1 MTKKGF
7 DQRKPHIQPRAIS
20 SYEALSILLGVDSLE
35 TLLLLSLLN
44 DTRVCQ
50 EETDDNRHKS
60 IHSTEDIV
68 QRHVCKFGDRSDAEA
83 VHYHGRSC
91 IRTKGTTKRDF
102 ISGVEIT
109 AAHERILNGNLGGIA
124 LHSEHFVIVVALVKR
139 RNPDR
144 CADDENRNA
153 IGEEQPVEHDEGSF
167 PPYGNENEGA
177 DEGCQE
183 GYPQNSSTSQVKRT
197 KGEVEEKVGLAPD
210 ERENERYEACGQ
222 EAGIKETPGK
232 HETLGHHLDGANG
245 FERRCVLVASRPERR
260 ILDQLGL

>member
-1 MTKKGF
+1 MT
-7 DQRKPHIQPRAIS
+7 
-20 SYEALSILLGVDSLE
+20 
-35 TLLLLSLLN
+35 
-44 DTRVCQ
+44 
-50 EETDDNRHKS
+50 
-60 IHSTEDIV
+60 
-68 QRHVCKFGDRSDAEA
+68 
-83 VHYHGRSC
+83 SC
-91 IRTKGTTKRDF
+91 GHHHTT
-102 ISGVEIT
+102 
-109 AAHERILNGNLGGIA
+109 HRILNGNLGGIA

-183 GYPQNSSTSQVKRT
+183 GYPQNSSTYRDIWGSIQRFRTKSLTSQVKRT